1 MPESEDKPAAV
12 VYVFL
17 LLFLLFVFQ
26 CIALTHS
33 DTDAFYAACGHQLRD
48 LMLGSLILST
58 AGIIFFFVVFAVLIP
73 IAPKVGIWAAFCSF
87 LLYVLIEIFLSGFI
101 LGRAAD
107 ALGNQACKDA
117 MQSVD
122 GGINSIS
129 ANIGS
134 PLLAIVG
141 IVSSAFTFVV
151 ILFFICLISL
161 SYSYYKYFRTQTST
175 LLGF

>member
-1 MPESEDKPAAV
+1 MPEFEDKPAV
-12 VYVFL
+12 NYVFL

-58 AGIIFFFVVFAVLIP
+58 AGIIFFIVVFAVLIP

-101 LGRAAD
+101 LSGAAD
-107 ALGNQACKDA
+107 ALGNQTCKDA

-151 ILFFICLISL
+151 ILFFICLTALDTAFYNDVKSIL
-161 SYSYYKYFRTQTST
+161 SR
-175 LLGF
+175 LM

>member
-58 AGIIFFFVVFAVLIP
+58 AGIIIFIVIYSVLMYISL
-73 IAPKVGIWAAFCSF
+73 KVGTRAAFCLF
-87 LLYVLIEIFLSGFI
+87 LLYVLVEIFLSGFI

-141 IVSSAFTFVV
+141 IVSSAFTFGV
-151 ILFFICLISL
+151 ILFFICLTALDTAFYNDVKSILSL
-161 SYSYYKYFRTQTST
+161 
-175 LLGF
+175 LM